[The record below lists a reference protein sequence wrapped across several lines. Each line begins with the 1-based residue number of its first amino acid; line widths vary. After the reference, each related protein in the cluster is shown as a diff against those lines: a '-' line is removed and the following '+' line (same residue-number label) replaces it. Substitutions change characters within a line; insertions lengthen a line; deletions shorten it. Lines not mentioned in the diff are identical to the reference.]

1 MDAELTPGTLIEV
14 ASVPNFRDLGGYAT
28 ADGRRVRPGVLY
40 RSTALARL
48 SDDDLPRV
56 HALGLKTVFDL
67 RTDAERDARPD
78 RLPDGASLVVCDV
91 MAGREDATPAQLGAL
106 LDDPVQAKEL
116 IGDGKSEEFM
126 RAAYRQIV
134 TTQTAH
140 DAYRRL
146 FTSLLD
152 DGVPPALFHCTT
164 GKDRTGW
171 AAAATLLL
179 LGVADD
185 AVMEDYLLTNRYLL
199 PALKF
204 VFDRFETAG
213 GDPELL
219 RPILGVD
226 ASYLQTGLD
235 ELDAEFGTIEAYF
248 ADALGIDA
256 AAQAELRSRLT
267 TGRG

>member
-28 ADGRRVRPGVLY
+28 ADGRVVRSGVLY

-48 SDDDLPRV
+48 SDADLPTV
-56 HALGLKTVFDL
+56 DALGLRTVFDL
-67 RTDAERDARPD
+67 RTEAERESRPD
-78 RLPDGASLVVCDV
+78 RLPNGATLVVCDV

-106 LDDPVQAKEL
+106 LDDPAQAKEL

-134 TTQTAH
+134 TTPAAH
-140 DAYRRL
+140 EAYRQL

-171 AAAATLLL
+171 AAASTLLL
-179 LGVADD
+179 LGVSADD
-185 AVMEDYLLTNRYLL
+185 VMADYLLTNRYLL

-219 RPILGVD
+219 RPVLGVE

-235 ELDAEFGTIEAYF
+235 ELEAEFGTIEDYF
-248 ADALGIDA
+248 ATALGIDA
-256 AAQAELRSRLT
+256 AAQAELRARLT
-267 TGRG
+267 H

>member
-1 MDAELTPGTLIEV
+1 MDAELAPGTLIEV
-14 ASVPNFRDLGGYAT
+14 ASVPNLRDLGGYAT
-28 ADGRRVRPGVLY
+28 GSGRMVRHGVLF

-48 SDDDLPRV
+48 SDDDLAAV
-56 HALGLKTVFDL
+56 EALGLRTIFDL
-67 RTDAERDARPD
+67 RTEPEREARPN
-78 RLPDGASLVVCDV
+78 RLPDGATLVVCDV
-91 MAGREDATPAQLGAL
+91 MGDREDATPAQLGAL
-106 LDDPVQAKEL
+106 LDDPARAKEL

-140 DAYRRL
+140 AAYGQL
-146 FTSLLD
+146 FSSLLD
-152 DGVPPALFHCTT
+152 DAVPPALFHCTT

-179 LGVADD
+179 LGVRADD
-185 AVMEDYLLTNRYLL
+185 VMHDYLLTNRYLL

-219 RPILGVD
+219 RPFLGVD

-235 ELDAEFGTIEAYF
+235 EVAAEFGTIESYF
-248 ADALGIDA
+248 SGALGIDA
-256 AAQAELRSRLT
+256 DAQAELRARLT
-267 TGRG
+267 SG

>member
-1 MDAELTPGTLIEV
+1 MDAELRPGTLIEV
-14 ASVPNFRDLGGYAT
+14 ASVPNLRDVGGYEA
-28 ADGRRVRPGVLY
+28 ADGRRVRSGVLY

-48 SDDDLPRV
+48 SDDDLPAV
-56 HALGLKTVFDL
+56 DALGLRTVFDL
-67 RTDAERDARPD
+67 RTEAERGTHPD
-78 RLPDGASLVVCDV
+78 RLPDGARLVVCDV
-91 MAGREDATPAQLGAL
+91 MADREDATPAQLGAL
-106 LDDPVQAKEL
+106 LDNPVKAKEV

-134 TTQTAH
+134 GSQTAH
-140 DAYRRL
+140 DAYRQL

-171 AAAATLLL
+171 AAASTLML
-179 LGVADD
+179 LGVSSDD
-185 AVMEDYLLTNRYLL
+185 VMEDYLLTNRYLL

-219 RPILGVD
+219 RPVLGVD
-226 ASYLQTGLD
+226 ASYLQTALA

-248 ADALGIDA
+248 SDALGIDA
-256 AAQAELRSRLT
+256 AAQAELRARLT
-267 TGRG
+267 T